1 MKVRLDSVCKINMG
15 QSPDSS
21 TYNDNKEG
29 IPFFQGNAD
38 FGDIYPNIRKWCSNP
53 IKIANKNDILLSV
66 RAPIGAMNIAN
77 CECCIG
83 RGLAALTVNSDVC
96 LNKYLWY
103 LMSNKVELLNSM
115 GTGSTFKAIN
125 KTVLSQLSVYIPSIT
140 EQSRIV
146 MTLDKVNDLIAK
158 RHKQLEKLDELVKAK
173 FVEMFGTLLNPSSSF
188 KYDFLKNLCKKITD
202 GKHGGC
208 AKQDGS
214 GHYFIGARDIF
225 DDKVHYEHALEINID
240 EFKKDYKRCNV
251 EIGDFLIVNTG
262 ATIGKSAIACD
273 LRTTR
278 TLLQKSVALLKLN
291 TELLNPV
298 FLKYCYKINENMYKV
313 KSASAQPNLL
323 LSEIK
328 MTSIY
333 VPSMELQNEFFEFVK
348 CTEKFKDNINESL
361 CGLEVLK
368 KSLMQ
373 KFFTGSGYCE

>member
-1 MKVRLDSVCKINMG
+1 MKVKLGDYVNIKTGKLDANAAINNG
-15 QSPDSS
+15 Q
-21 TYNDNKEG
+21 Y
-29 IPFFQGNAD
+29 PFFT
-38 FGDIYPNIRKWCSNP
+38 CS
-53 IKIANKNDILLSV
+53 KDILTIDTYSYDCECVLVAGNGDLNVKYYFGKFDAYQRTYIVESKNPGQLLV
-66 RAPIGAMNIAN
+66 RYLYYFLDQYVDILREQSIGGVIKYIKLGNLTEAPIFLPHL
-77 CECCIG
+77 E
-83 RGLAALTVNSDVC
+83 
-96 LNKYLWY
+96 
-103 LMSNKVELLNSM
+103 
-115 GTGSTFKAIN
+115 
-125 KTVLSQLSVYIPSIT
+125 
-140 EQSRIV
+140 EQSQIV
-146 MTLDKVNDLIAK
+146 KILDKVNDLINK
-158 RHKQLEKLDELVKAK
+158 RHKQLEKLDELVKAR

-208 AKQDGS
+208 TKQDGS
-214 GHYFIGARDIF
+214 GYYFIGARDIF